1 MKKSILIGVVLL
13 FIAILVISLSKEK
26 NIPDTSLLSTDE
38 ISEKELLKNT
48 KAIIYLST
56 TADQDIDNKGL
67 SYGVFVQDDDSVQA
81 LAMKGLELGSVAVGK
96 DQILLEDKN
105 NINIISD
112 TIKKFKMDTPQYTG
126 ERTGYLS
133 GKELFFSIYNSGFVE
148 DGYSSDVRYGDSKGF
163 NVDSIPYYIVASGTT
178 ENSVH
183 ILTQDFETNKY
194 DLKEVTFDEELNI
207 TDIITIQS
215 ESTENMQVL
224 APILSDENYYY
235 LILSTIINDTNET
248 VSIYRINKET
258 MEQDTFEFIDYS
270 NVDLTATIP
279 YNYKNSATIHNNKL
293 YYANGLG
300 EIYSFNINS
309 TAVSKAFSLSK
320 VSNSKVRHNEETYF
334 KEGNLY
340 VLRYSPDKKEQY
352 YLESYSLEKGI
363 LTDSIDIHGLDT
375 IIKESQNKKVYSYDL
390 KILK

>member
-1 MKKSILIGVVLL
+1 MKKSILIGAILL

-112 TIKKFKMDTPQYTG
+112 NIKKFKMDTPQYTG

-194 DLKEVTFDEELNI
+194 ELKEVTFDEELKINDI
-207 TDIITIQS
+207 TTIQS

-258 MEQDTFEFIDYS
+258 MEQDTFKFIDYS
-270 NVDLTATIP
+270 DVDLTATIP
-279 YNYKNSATIHNNKL
+279 YNYKNSATIHNNNL

-300 EIYSFNINS
+300 EIYSFNLHS
-309 TAVSKAFSLSK
+309 TAVSKEFSLNN

-363 LTDSIDIHGLDT
+363 LTGSIDIHGLDT
-375 IIKESQNKKVYSYDL
+375 IINESKNKKVYSYDL